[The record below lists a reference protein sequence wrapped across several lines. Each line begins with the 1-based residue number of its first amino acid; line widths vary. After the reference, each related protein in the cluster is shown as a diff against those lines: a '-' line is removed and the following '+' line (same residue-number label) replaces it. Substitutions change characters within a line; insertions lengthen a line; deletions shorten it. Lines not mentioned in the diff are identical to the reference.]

1 MKDLLNKIIYQIYV
15 RNFTKEGTFDGVV
28 SKLNYIKELG
38 TDIIYLL
45 PVNTIGKEG
54 RKGDLGSPYSIK
66 DYYEINPELGGEASF
81 DNLIKKAHEKGLK
94 VMIDIVFNHTSRDSK
109 IYKEHNSWMYHNS
122 EGKEANKMGDWSDVY
137 DLDLTNDE
145 LCDYLVR
152 VIEHYC
158 KKGVDGFRFDVASL
172 LTKKFYIKLRKML
185 DEKYPST
192 ILLAESVHIGFV
204 NYGRS
209 LGFNV
214 LSDQEL
220 VDYGGFDLLYQY
232 NTIEPLTNY
241 LNNGDKIE
249 LDRYKALLLS
259 DLGSLSSSALRIRG
273 LENHDQK
280 RLIEYTSSLTR
291 MKNLLAFQNF
301 MRGPLFIY
309 NGLETKADHVLS
321 LFTKDLLD
329 LSIDEKWF
337 TFVKKMIEFKKNEKD
352 LLISIPLLTLGEN
365 LAVVNHYKDHK
376 LLGLFSLG
384 ESSSSIEHKDIEDGE
399 YLDLISGQK
408 VVIKDHSLEVKEPL
422 FLKKI

>member
-1 MKDLLNKIIYQIYV
+1 
-15 RNFTKEGTFDGVV
+15 
-28 SKLNYIKELG
+28 
-38 TDIIYLL
+38 
-45 PVNTIGKEG
+45 
-54 RKGDLGSPYSIK
+54 
-66 DYYEINPELGGEASF
+66 
-81 DNLIKKAHEKGLK
+81 
-94 VMIDIVFNHTSRDSK
+94 
-109 IYKEHNSWMYHNS
+109 
-122 EGKEANKMGDWSDVY
+122 
-137 DLDLTNDE
+137 
-145 LCDYLVR
+145 
-152 VIEHYC
+152 
-158 KKGVDGFRFDVASL
+158 
-172 LTKKFYIKLRKML
+172 
-185 DEKYPST
+185 
-192 ILLAESVHIGFV
+192 
-204 NYGRS
+204 
-209 LGFNV
+209 
-214 LSDQEL
+214 
-220 VDYGGFDLLYQY
+220 
-232 NTIEPLTNY
+232 IEPLTNY

-280 RLIEYTSSLTR
+280 RLIEYTSSFTR

-365 LAVVNHYKDHK
+365 LAVVNHYKNHK

>member
-1 MKDLLNKIIYQIYV
+1 
-15 RNFTKEGTFDGVV
+15 
-28 SKLNYIKELG
+28 
-38 TDIIYLL
+38 
-45 PVNTIGKEG
+45 
-54 RKGDLGSPYSIK
+54 YSIK

-109 IYKEHNSWMYHNS
+109 IYKEHNSWMYHNL

-408 VVIKDHSLEVKEPL
+408 VVIKNHSLEVKEPL

>member
-15 RNFTKEGTFDGVV
+15 RNFTEEGTFDGVV
-28 SKLNYIKELG
+28 SKLDYIKELG

-45 PVNTIGKEG
+45 PVSTIGKDG

-81 DNLIKKAHEKGLK
+81 DNLIKKDHEKGLK

-109 IYKEHNSWMYHNS
+109 IYKEHNSWMYHNL

-280 RLIEYTSSLTR
+280 RLIEYTSSFTR

-365 LAVVNHYKDHK
+365 LAVVNHYKGYK